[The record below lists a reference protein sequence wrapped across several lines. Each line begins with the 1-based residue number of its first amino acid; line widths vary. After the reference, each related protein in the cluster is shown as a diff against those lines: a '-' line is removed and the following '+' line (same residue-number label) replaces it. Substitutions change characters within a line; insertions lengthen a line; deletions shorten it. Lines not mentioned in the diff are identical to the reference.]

1 MKIALVLGSGG
12 ARGYAHIGVISEL
25 ERRGHQVVGISG
37 TSMGALIGGLYAAG
51 KLDTFETW
59 ARALT
64 QRAVLMLL
72 DPSLTQPGIIKA
84 DRVVG
89 EVAKMLDGALI
100 EDLPIPFTA
109 VASDIT
115 NQREV
120 WFQRGPVD
128 MAIRASIAIPNVITP
143 VMLNGRIL
151 VDGGILNPV
160 PLEPLASVVSD
171 VTVAVTLSGRP
182 ALSGLALALSNS
194 SADAEEPDSERPGR
208 SSIFDNE
215 LVRGI
220 LSRFGRSPAPDSDD
234 AAPPPATVAHQGFE
248 TLPSQIRTMDVANR
262 SLETMQHMIERY
274 RMAANPP
281 NVLVTVPR
289 DTCSTY
295 DFHRATDV
303 IEVGRTLAAEAFD
316 KAGL

>member
-100 EDLPIPFTA
+100 ENLPIPFTA

-115 NQREV
+115 NQKEV

-182 ALSGLALALSNS
+182 PLSGQTPELSSS
-194 SADAEEPDSERPGR
+194 SADTEEEADSTRPGH

-220 LSRFGRSPAPDSDD
+220 LARFGRSSAPDDD
-234 AAPPPATVAHQGFE
+234 APTRTTVDHRGFE
-248 TLPSQIRTMDVANR
+248 TLPSQIRSMDVANR